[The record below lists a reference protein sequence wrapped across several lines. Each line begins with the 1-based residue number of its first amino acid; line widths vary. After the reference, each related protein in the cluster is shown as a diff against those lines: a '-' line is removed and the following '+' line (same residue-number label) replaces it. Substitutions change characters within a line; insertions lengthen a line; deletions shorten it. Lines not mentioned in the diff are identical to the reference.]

1 MKGGAM
7 NEGRPKVASLY
18 EELVRLLEN
27 GEYVPGEC
35 LDIVSIAQKFRVS
48 TTPVRD
54 ALFRLA
60 GQGILL
66 KPPHQAFQTPAVTE
80 AFLEDFYGF
89 FLDLLLLACKGLRRQ
104 RSGSK
109 WPALSLGRD
118 DVPDQAGAFFDHI
131 ANATGRSQLATT
143 VYRANVALGAIR
155 RAERILLKD
164 AAEELADLQRAWE
177 ERDTA
182 ALKVGLISYHR
193 RRRNLTYEI
202 ATAVNEPRARSI

>member
-1 MKGGAM
+1 
-7 NEGRPKVASLY
+7 
-18 EELVRLLEN
+18 
-27 GEYVPGEC
+27 
-35 LDIVSIAQKFRVS
+35 
-48 TTPVRD
+48 
-54 ALFRLA
+54 
-60 GQGILL
+60 
-66 KPPHQAFQTPAVTE
+66 
-80 AFLEDFYGF
+80 
-89 FLDLLLLACKGLRRQ
+89 
-104 RSGSK
+104 
-109 WPALSLGRD
+109 
-118 DVPDQAGAFFDHI
+118 VPDQAGAFFDHI